1 MKEGNMTGTINV
13 NYTLIPDEA
22 EVWLALA
29 ADVSDIETM
38 IPTTVDDDLGELGWT
53 FAGLINDENG
63 ISLTPSSEVMKY
75 NGFGHRNYR
84 TKIKNGEL
92 ETGFTALEVQN
103 PIIKAITLPGSA
115 ANRIGPPQNI
125 QVYVLYRVVDED
137 TAGGTIVWVTL
148 SSAAIQVD
156 AHSGFVEA
164 GQTEIGMKVYH
175 TTNADG
181 DIFEVV
187 DDEDES

>member
-1 MKEGNMTGTINV
+1 MTGTINV

-38 IPTTVDDDLGELGWT
+38 IPETVSSDLDALGWE
-53 FAGLINDENG
+53 FVGLINDEKG
-63 ISLTPSSEVMKY
+63 IPLTPTSEIMKF

-92 ETGFTALEVQN
+92 ESGFTCLEVQK
-103 PIIKAITLPGSA
+103 PIVKSITLPGSA
-115 ANRIGPPQNI
+115 ANRIGPPQNV

-137 TAGGTIVWVTL
+137 AAGGTIVWVTL
-148 SSAAIQVD
+148 SSAAIQVSE
-156 AHSGFVEA
+156 HSGFVESN
-164 GQTEIGMKVYH
+164 QTEIGMKVYH

-187 DDEDES
+187 EDDES

>member
-1 MKEGNMTGTINV
+1 MAGTINI

-29 ADVSDIETM
+29 ADVTDIETM
-38 IPTTVDDDLGELGWT
+38 IPTTVDDDLAGLGWT
-53 FAGLINDENG
+53 FVGMINDENG
-63 ISLTPSSEVMKY
+63 IPLTPTSEIMKF
-75 NGFGHRNYR
+75 NAFGHRNYR

-92 ETGFTALEVQN
+92 ESGFTCLEVQK
-103 PIIKAITLPGSA
+103 PIVKSITLPGSA
-115 ANRIGPPQNI
+115 ANRIGPPQNV

-156 AHSGFVEA
+156 AHSGFVESN
-164 GQTEIGMKVYH
+164 QTEIGMKVYH

-187 DDEDES
+187 EDDES

>member
-1 MKEGNMTGTINV
+1 MTGTINP

-29 ADVSDIETM
+29 ADVTDIETM
-38 IPTTVDDDLGELGWT
+38 IPATVDDDLAALGWDFT
-53 FAGLINDENG
+53 GLVNDEKG
-63 ISLTPSSEVMKY
+63 ISLTPSSEIMKY
-75 NGFGHRNYR
+75 NGFGHRNFR

-92 ETGFTALEVQN
+92 ESGFTALEVQK
-103 PIIKAITLPGSA
+103 PIVKSITLPGSA
-115 ANRIGPPQNI
+115 ANRIGPPQNV

-148 SSAAIQVD
+148 ASAAIQV
-156 AHSGFVEA
+156 AEHSGFIEA
-164 GQTEIGMKVYH
+164 GKTEIGMKVYH

-187 DDEDES
+187 EEDES

>member
-1 MKEGNMTGTINV
+1 MTGTINP
-13 NYTLIPDEA
+13 NQTLIPDEA

-29 ADVSDIETM
+29 ADVTDIETM
-38 IPTTVDDDLGELGWT
+38 IPDTVTTDLAGLGWT
-53 FAGLINDENG
+53 FVGLIDDENG
-63 ISLTPSSEVMKY
+63 ISLTPSSEIMKY

-92 ETGFTALEVQN
+92 ETGFTALEVQK
-103 PIIKAITLPGSA
+103 PIVKAITLPGSA
-115 ANRIGPPQNI
+115 ANKIGPPQNI

-137 TAGGTIVWVTL
+137 AAGGTIVWVTL

-187 DDEDES
+187 EDDES